1 MSAHRAW
8 QVGKWLV
15 FMEWGITLTWW
26 AVGVRW
32 WGGLILY
39 LGPLRLSLWCK
50 NNTNL
55 AGINKGISDE
65 NTAGTESGLSYTSVN
80 NTTTSKGVKP

>member
-39 LGPLRLSLWCK
+39 LGPLWLTLWCRDT
-50 NNTNL
+50 TNV
-55 AGINKGISDE
+55 AGGD
-65 NTAGTESGLSYTSVN
+65 TFTSVN